1 MKKIFF
7 FLITIIFYYLILTT
21 LVFSF
26 SYISLINGK
35 TYDLFWV
42 KSIQKK
48 IYYRGYRNIW
58 QYNNNCTSYDENLL
72 YKPKI
77 GSCNFSNPEFSTKLN
92 FDEYSRKHSSSEK
105 YSKSEDYLLVLGD
118 SIAMGWGVND
128 DKTFS
133 YLLEKSLNKKVYN
146 LAVSS
151 YGTVREIKR
160 MLLSPYYENSK
171 TIIIQYHPN
180 DLFENEDLNLDK
192 VYSKNDYKEIFE
204 EEDDNFSTIG
214 FILKN
219 YKSSIRLFF
228 ADIIDI
234 FFKEDNLEIINFNED
249 KKYLEKVIRKN
260 INLEEKQVI
269 VFLPI
274 AAHQKV
280 INFPKISDK
289 IQYILIELNKSN
301 FFNIDDHPNEKGHS
315 KIANILFNF
324 LKN

>member
-35 TYDLFWV
+35 TYDWFWV

-58 QYNNNCTSYDENLL
+58 QYSNNCTSYDENLL

-77 GSCNFSNPEFSTKLN
+77 GSCNFLNPEFSTELN

-146 LAVSS
+146 LAS
-151 YGTVREIKR
+151 
-160 MLLSPYYENSK
+160 
-171 TIIIQYHPN
+171 
-180 DLFENEDLNLDK
+180 F
-192 VYSKNDYKEIFE
+192 
-204 EEDDNFSTIG
+204 
-214 FILKN
+214 
-219 YKSSIRLFF
+219 
-228 ADIIDI
+228 
-234 FFKEDNLEIINFNED
+234 
-249 KKYLEKVIRKN
+249 
-260 INLEEKQVI
+260 
-269 VFLPI
+269 
-274 AAHQKV
+274 
-280 INFPKISDK
+280 
-289 IQYILIELNKSN
+289 
-301 FFNIDDHPNEKGHS
+301 
-315 KIANILFNF
+315 
-324 LKN
+324 